1 VIHQQLPTLLIVL
14 AVIAVLAGVILYRRA
29 GRHNQP
35 TDSTSGGGTTQVKGS
50 PRTASAAA
58 VYRSRVV
65 NRHSTSTNPP
75 AADSVDDLEAADTTD
90 GRGSSQAMQKS
101 VSTTSISS
109 VSSTSSWRR
118 NNNVDLYDESEPV

>member
-1 VIHQQLPTLLIVL
+1 LLAL
-14 AVIAVLAGVILYRRA
+14 AVVAVVVGVILYRRA

-35 TDSTSGGGTTQVKGS
+35 VDSTGGGTTRVQGS

-65 NRHSTSTNPP
+65 NRHSTATNPP
-75 AADSVDDLEAADTTD
+75 AGDGLGDDLEAADTTNA
-90 GRGSSQAMQKS
+90 RGSSQAMQKS

-109 VSSTSSWRR
+109 VSSTNSWRR